1 MAADLT
7 TTIVALVS
15 VTIGGV
21 LTGGGSVLAERL
33 KFKREREAVESSAR
47 RAFRTETLEQ
57 TSLALQALANAV
69 YHQRIE
75 RAVYEATRL
84 VSKDDVS
91 AVKVSVDN
99 VYEAQSEA
107 SRWSERIH
115 DVGIRLVSLEAVA
128 ALTTVHRGCE
138 RQGARPRLVG
148 ASRSSSLRCPTRDWR
163 RAPQHLLVRAVNAK
177 RPPAGREPWQE
188 AVTQSTIWIGRPGT
202 YR

>member
-128 ALTTVHRGCE
+128 ALTTVQTADANDKE
-138 RQGARPRLVG
+138 RALDLWAQAEAARYAAQLAIGGAL
-148 ASRSSSLRCPTRDWR
+148 RS
-163 RAPQHLLVRAVNAK
+163 
-177 RPPAGREPWQE
+177 
-188 AVTQSTIWIGRPGT
+188 I
-202 YR
+202 Y